1 MSCLLS
7 VRRCIEVYQ
16 IPLKSQLLR
25 FQMRPSYCVL
35 MSLWYVSFQ
44 RLHQCANAYACN
56 VTNYT
61 AQVTDVADAMILNR
75 LFRHLFSKGVVCGYY
90 FLPLSQLLRHSG
102 SIIPQLNVNLFT
114 HLVLR
119 FSFQLLTELQI
130 SFYEGGLQRDLFL
143 PFIDTLKV

>member
-75 LFRHLFSKGVVCGYY
+75 LFRHLFSKGVACGYY

-119 FSFQLLTELQI
+119 FSFQLLTALQI
-130 SFYEGGLQRDLFL
+130 NFM
-143 PFIDTLKV
+143 KVAYNEIFSCLSLIP